1 MRNQPNRKVRVA
13 SLTQAKLHFPL
24 PTLGAYFA
32 EFDFGRRST
41 HDRERFVPREEAR
54 RADICSGEYRSYR
67 ADSSFPFRS
76 ELLSSF
82 GSHVLLA
89 IRAAEL
95 ARHAHR
101 ADSSFPCRSELL
113 SSFGWHVLLAIRA
126 AELARHAHKTDSS
139 FPFRSE
145 QLSSFGSHV
154 LLAIRAAEL
163 ARHAHRADSSFP
175 CRSELL
181 IEGSVEGVI
190 LVVRSCHMVSLRFV
204 WVLLAVY
211 AILIDLPRLQ

>member
-1 MRNQPNRKVRVA
+1 MHDLLEGVRHMGHCRHAHAPPA
-13 SLTQAKLHFPL
+13 SGCGYNEQSTVNAYSRRTQSPIL
-24 PTLGAYFA
+24 
-32 EFDFGRRST
+32 
-41 HDRERFVPREEAR
+41 
-54 RADICSGEYRSYR
+54 
-67 ADSSFPFRS
+67 
-76 ELLSSF
+76 LLSS
-82 GSHVLLA
+82 
-89 IRAAEL
+89 EL

-101 ADSSFPCRSELL
+101 TDSSFPCRSELL
-113 SSFGWHVLLAIRA
+113 SSFGW
-126 AELARHAHKTDSS
+126 
-139 FPFRSE
+139 
-145 QLSSFGSHV
+145 HV

>member
-89 IRAAEL
+89 I
-95 ARHAHR
+95 
-101 ADSSFPCRSELL
+101 
-113 SSFGWHVLLAIRA
+113 
-126 AELARHAHKTDSS
+126 K
-139 FPFRSE
+139 
-145 QLSSFGSHV
+145 
-154 LLAIRAAEL
+154 AAEL